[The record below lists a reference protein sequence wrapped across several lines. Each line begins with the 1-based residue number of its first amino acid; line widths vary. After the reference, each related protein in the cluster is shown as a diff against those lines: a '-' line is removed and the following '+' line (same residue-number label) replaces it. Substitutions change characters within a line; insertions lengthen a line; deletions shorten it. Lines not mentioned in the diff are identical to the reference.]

1 MKLSDRLFNWSA
13 VAVLALVAGIAFH
26 TFRDYG
32 LGWDDLTHAQYG
44 QLLLDLYASGFKDTR
59 ALSFVNLYMYGGGFD
74 MAAALLDGATPWD
87 LFETRR
93 LFGAMVGILGLFV
106 TWRLARR
113 LGGAL
118 AGLVALILLAVCPL
132 YYGHMFI
139 NPKDSPF
146 AVAMVILLFGLVR
159 AIEDYPRPGPATVA
173 LVGIGA
179 GLSIGSRILGGF
191 AAVDM
196 IAPLLLLIWRDAR
209 SGGAASALNN
219 LGRFALAL
227 VPALIL
233 GIAIMAAI
241 WPWSVT
247 APLNVL
253 RAVGYFSHFFEKPW
267 KEMYEG
273 ALVSVP
279 EMPRDYVPTLFAL
292 KLPEVFLALSLGGI
306 GGALIEALRP
316 QTPVKR
322 SAALLLIVAAGTLP
336 ILIAVA
342 TRPAMY
348 NGIRH
353 FVFLLPPLAIL
364 GGLAGG
370 WLLERLRLWSKPAG
384 IAAALALLGAV
395 LVPVA
400 DMIRLHP
407 YQYTHFNWI
416 AGGIESAEERFMI
429 DYWGLAFK
437 EAAQGLRAKLTE
449 ALEVPTKHRRWR
461 IAVCGPHAP
470 AEVELGPEFV
480 TTWDPKGA
488 DFAMMLG
495 AFYCAELNAPLM
507 VEIERDGV
515 LFARVYDIRGRDIS
529 TLFTIPP
536 VTR

>member
-44 QLLLDLYASGFKDTR
+44 QLLLDLYASGFRDTR

-74 MAAALLDGATPWD
+74 MAAALLDRATPWD

-113 LGGAL
+113 LGGPL
-118 AGLVALILLAVCPL
+118 AGLFAVILLATCPL

-139 NPKDSPF
+139 NPKDAPF
-146 AVAMVILLFGLVR
+146 AVAMVILLYGLVR
-159 AIEDYPRPGPATVA
+159 AIEDYPRPRPATIL
-173 LVGIGA
+173 LVGIGI

-191 AAVDM
+191 AAVNM
-196 IAPLLLLIWRDAR
+196 IAPMLLLIRNDAR
-209 SGGAASALNN
+209 TGGAGAALKNV
-219 LGRFALAL
+219 GRFALTL
-227 VPALIL
+227 VPALLI
-233 GIAIMAAI
+233 GIAIMAVI

-247 APLNVL
+247 APLNVF

-279 EMPRDYVPTLFAL
+279 EMPRSYVPTLLAL
-292 KLPEVFLALSLGGI
+292 KLPEAFLALSLGGI
-306 GGALIEALRP
+306 GGALAAALRRS
-316 QTPVKR
+316 TPVKR
-322 SAALLLIVAAGTLP
+322 RAILLLIVAAGTLP

-370 WLLERLRLWSKPAG
+370 WLLERLRLWSKPAAIG
-384 IAAALALLGAV
+384 VALAMLAGA
-395 LVPVA
+395 LAPVIE
-400 DMIRLHP
+400 MVRLHP

-416 AGGIESAEERFMI
+416 AGGIESADDRFMI

-449 ALEVPTKHRRWR
+449 ALEVPTKRRRWR

-470 AEVELGPEFV
+470 AEVELGPEFI

-495 AFYCAELNAPLM
+495 AFYCAELNAPLL

-515 LFARVYDIRGRDIS
+515 IFARVYDIRGRDIS